1 MALRTP
7 LTLAARRAT
16 STGPATPAFSAYS
29 SQWRRS
35 NATVAPVAQKTGA
48 DGQGTAIVFMN
59 MGGPSKTDEVHS
71 FLSRLFVRIA
81 PQSNNT
87 TQHTLILTVGR

>member
-16 STGPATPAFSAYS
+16 STAPTTYTFPAYS
-29 SQWRRS
+29 SQWWRG

-48 DGQGTAIVFMN
+48 DGQGTANVFMN
-59 MGGPSKTDEVHS
+59 MGGPSKTDEVHG
-71 FLSRLFVRIA
+71 FLSRLFVRVTSEA
-81 PQSNNT
+81 YRT
-87 TQHTLILTVGR
+87 A